1 MTGKTIRLEGNKVSN
16 EETLSKTGASSSNQP
31 LDQLDETTPSLVS
44 NAERS
49 LKKSG
54 TRENLD
60 TALQTKSSSGLGN
73 TDFEGSGK
81 ESAFKGD
88 GFEKMMRRFKRVSA
102 DKNREAREH
111 EVFTSDSELRRE
123 RENEWRRK
131 NARHNS
137 RNSR

>member
-1 MTGKTIRLEGNKVSN
+1 MSNK
-16 EETLSKTGASSSNQP
+16 ETLSETGASSSGQP
-31 LDQLDETTPSLVS
+31 LGQLDETKASFVS
-44 NAERS
+44 SVERS
-49 LKKSG
+49 AKKSG
-54 TRENLD
+54 TREDLG
-60 TALQTKSSSGLGN
+60 TALQAKSSSGLGS
-73 TDFEGSGK
+73 TGFEGSEK

-88 GFEKMMRRFKRVSA
+88 GFEKMMKRFKRVSA

-131 NARHNS
+131 NARYNA